1 MPSGKSGETATA
13 TATATAAATAPCTPS
28 AILAAAQTAF
38 GPFPAGAG
46 VDQPHCA
53 GGWATAVLAVPG
65 QDSALVVLEAQGPAW
80 VGANLGTS
88 EVCSSAGVPDAL
100 LEPLD
105 CGPWES

>member
-1 MPSGKSGETATA
+1 V
-13 TATATAAATAPCTPS
+13 
-28 AILAAAQTAF
+28 LAAAQAAF
-38 GPFPAGAG
+38 GPFPDG
-46 VDQPHCA
+46 VEVDRPQCA

-65 QDSALVVLEAQGPAW
+65 QDSALVVLKAQGATW